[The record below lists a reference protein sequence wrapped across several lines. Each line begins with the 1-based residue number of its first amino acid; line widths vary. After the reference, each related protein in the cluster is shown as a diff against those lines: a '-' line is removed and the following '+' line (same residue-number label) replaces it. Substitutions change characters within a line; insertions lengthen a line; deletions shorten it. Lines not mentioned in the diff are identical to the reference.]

1 MELGDRDFL
10 TVKELQ
16 DYLRIGKNKTYALV
30 NQNDFPKIRLGG
42 TYIIPTEELK
52 RYLHRYI
59 YKDIIV

>member
-16 DYLRIGKNKTYALV
+16 DYLRIGKNKVYDLV
-30 NQNDFPKIRLGG
+30 GQNDFPKIRLGK

-52 RYLHRYI
+52 KYLHRNM
-59 YKDIIV
+59 YKKIVI